1 MKKIVMVVMIAAVL
15 LGVFVSAPV
24 FAGDGKEQARQKAII
39 ALAAALDELN
49 KALESELKEQ
59 KELAKKQE
67 AEQKALDKQ
76 TAAFD
81 KASSAVVKDLQ
92 EALAEYKKILPELDE
107 DLRLLEKGL

>member
-1 MKKIVMVVMIAAVL
+1 MKKFLAVVVL
-15 LGVFVSAPV
+15 LSIFVSVPV
-24 FAGDGKEQARQKAII
+24 FAGDSKEQTKQKI
-39 ALAAALDELN
+39 LVALDNLN

-76 TAAFD
+76 VAAFD

-107 DLRLLEKGL
+107 DLKLLEKGL